1 MTLLNEWKQN
11 FAMAADKD
19 SSSKSTKFVHE
30 RVGKKLKQVYAD
42 VAAEPI
48 PDRFLDLIKQLES
61 DNSSETG
68 KDLPEK
74 QPDRS

>member
-1 MTLLNEWKQN
+1 MDTD
-11 FAMAADKD
+11 FAMVINND
-19 SSSKSTKFVHE
+19 SSAKSSRRVQE

-61 DNSSETG
+61 DNTTNSDTPSSNKE
-68 KDLPEK
+68 KDK
-74 QPDRS
+74 R